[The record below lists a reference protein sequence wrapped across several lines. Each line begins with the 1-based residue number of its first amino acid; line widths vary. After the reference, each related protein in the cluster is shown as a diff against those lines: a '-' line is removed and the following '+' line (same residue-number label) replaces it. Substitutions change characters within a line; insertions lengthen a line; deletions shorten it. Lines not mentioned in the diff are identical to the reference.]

1 MLDLIVKNCVAV
13 TMDDDCPVIRDAY
26 LAVRGGKLDY
36 VGAQEPQ
43 EGAWRTIDARGQLCM
58 PGLIN
63 THSHAAM
70 TLMRGYADDHALQ
83 EWLFRYVF
91 PVEDKLDG
99 EAVALGTQLAM
110 AEMLASGTVSFSD
123 MYMFIPAMAR
133 VIEECGMYANISNGI
148 TAFEPDKY
156 DYDKS
161 PVTAENREVL
171 ARWHGADGGRIRLD
185 ASIHAEYTSF
195 PPAWRDFAA
204 FARENGLNLQLHLS
218 ETKKEQEECIAR
230 WGKTPA
236 RVMADNGVFDVRTTA
251 AHGVWLTDEDLD
263 LLAEKGVTVAHNPVS
278 NLKLAS
284 GVARV
289 TRMLEKGVRV
299 SLGTDG
305 VCSNN
310 NYDLFEEIKL
320 AAILQKGVTGDPRV
334 IPAGQALRMATRAGA
349 YAQGR
354 ENELGCLKAG
364 FDASFILV
372 DTSRPGLMPLHDP
385 QSALAYAA
393 RGGDVSMTVVRGR
406 VLYEKGEYTTLDM
419 ERIRAGLGPVMKR
432 LFGA

>member
-1 MLDLIVKNCVAV
+1 MKRDGKDVREMLFEKIGILDEELNYQSDRFVGV
-13 TMDDDCPVIRDAY
+13 RDGRITYIGAEEPKEDFGERY
-26 LAVRGGKLDY
+26 DGTGKL
-36 VGAQEPQ
+36 
-43 EGAWRTIDARGQLCM
+43 LM
-58 PGLIN
+58 PGFYN
-63 THSHAAM
+63 AHSHSAM
-70 TLMRGYADDHALQ
+70 TLLRGYAEDMALSD
-83 EWLFRYVF
+83 WLNKKIF
-91 PVEDKLDG
+91 PFEARLIDEDIYN
-99 EAVALGTQLAM
+99 GTMLAM

-284 GVARV
+284 GCAKVEDMIRAGMNV
-289 TRMLEKGVRV
+289 C
-299 SLGTDG
+299 LGTDSSA
-305 VCSNN
+305 SNN
-310 NYDLFEEIKL
+310 NLDMFEEIR
-320 AAILQKGVTGDPRV
+320 AATYMAKGVSRNPKAL
-334 IPAGQALRMATRAGA
+334 PAQAALMMATVCGRAV
-349 YAQGR
+349 
-354 ENELGCLKAG
+354 
-364 FDASFILV
+364 F
-372 DTSRPGLMPLHDP
+372 LM
-385 QSALAYAA
+385 
-393 RGGDVSMTVVRGR
+393 
-406 VLYEKGEYTTLDM
+406 
-419 ERIRAGLGPVMKR
+419 
-432 LFGA
+432 